1 MFDQIVRLCDK
12 RLSLCYTCIFPRVI
26 QKLGSCDPQDH
37 LLLRMFCP
45 YLISRFYGYICKVAL
60 GDKRNKWRHP
70 RKPSY
75 TARFIGDKVSFY
87 VDIIGL
93 SWWLGSWIKF
103 RVTPTQ
109 HPDLTRFHVE
119 PWRIPLQPDYLAHL
133 AYMETF
139 DVSLNNPPSPS
150 SLPFTINS
158 IPFTHHLPFDPII
171 LTSADVVTSRVSQPI
186 KLWKWHSTISLVFEL

>member
-1 MFDQIVRLCDK
+1 MTRLLDK
-12 RLSLCYTCIFPRVI
+12 RLSVSSKNIVLKVM
-26 QKLGSCDPQDH
+26 QKIGSCGPQDH
-37 LLLRMFCP
+37 LLSRMYCP
-45 YLISRFYGYICKVAL
+45 YPFSRFIGTYARWHSVIKGT
-60 GDKRNKWRHP
+60 NKDTRVN
-70 RKPSY
+70 PSY

-93 SWWLGSWIKF
+93 SWWLVSWIKF

-171 LTSADVVTSRVSQPI
+171 LTSADVVTKPGLSAD
-186 KLWKWHSTISLVFEL
+186 

>member
-1 MFDQIVRLCDK
+1 
-12 RLSLCYTCIFPRVI
+12 
-26 QKLGSCDPQDH
+26 
-37 LLLRMFCP
+37 MFCP
-45 YLISRFYGYICKVAL
+45 YLFSRFYGYICKVAL

-93 SWWLGSWIKF
+93 SWWFGSWIKF

-109 HPDLTRFHVE
+109 HPDLTKFHVE
-119 PWRIPLQPDYLAHL
+119 QWHIPLQPNYLAHL
-133 AYMETF
+133 TYMKKL

-150 SLPFTINS
+150 SLPSTIFLPFHPLLFNPVILTTVDVVANLLS
-158 IPFTHHLPFDPII
+158 SRGWRINEVGVWVIPFMSRPI
-171 LTSADVVTSRVSQPI
+171 
-186 KLWKWHSTISLVFEL
+186 E